1 MSSDVGRDSKPAL
14 IRAIRGRGIALI
26 VINSMV
32 GAGIFAL
39 PGTVGAVAGNLS
51 PWLFVAIGVLFI
63 TIVLSFAELASY
75 FRDSG
80 GPVLYAQTAFGP
92 LAGFSSGW
100 LLYISR
106 LAAFGANT
114 NAMALYLAALW
125 PWIGSG
131 AGRVTFMSV
140 VCIGLVVA
148 NYVGVRDGIRTLA
161 VFTFLKIT
169 PIVVL
174 VLLGLKHVTG
184 DVLLPA
190 SMPTID
196 DFGGLTLLIIYAFIG
211 FEVATVVSGETKN
224 PTRTLPRAL
233 VATVAATSV
242 LYCLIMLVFVAVI
255 PDGSREG
262 SSLADVARELAGDA
276 GAIVI
281 ALTAVFSIG
290 GNLASNMLSMPRL
303 SFALG
308 EQGMLPAWFA
318 KIHPRFSTPGN
329 SVIVFGAVARAHQF
343 LRAEHRRPAVH
354 PPACGARRGSGGVQA
369 AVRSA
374 DTRRC
379 AAPVHLDCM
388 GCAGRGVADDGR
400 LARGGARTLRAD
412 AEIRRGTCR
421 Y

>member
-1 MSSDVGRDSKPAL
+1 
-14 IRAIRGRGIALI
+14 
-26 VINSMV
+26 MV

-39 PGTVGAVAGNLS
+39 PGTVGAAAGNLS

-100 LLYISR
+100 LLYVSR

-114 NAMALYLAALW
+114 NAMALYMAALW
-125 PWIGSG
+125 PWVGTG
-131 AGRVTFMSV
+131 LGRVSFMSAICV
-140 VCIGLVVA
+140 GLMVLNYIGVK
-148 NYVGVRDGIRTLA
+148 DGIRTLA
-161 VFTFLKIT
+161 VFTILKIT
-169 PIVVL
+169 PIVIL
-174 VLLGLKHVTG
+174 VLLGLKEVTG
-184 DVLLPA
+184 DTLLPA

-211 FEVATVVSGETKN
+211 FEVATVVSGETREPRK
-224 PTRTLPRAL
+224 TLPRAL
-233 VATVAATSV
+233 VTTVIATSI
-242 LYCLIMLVFVAVI
+242 LYCLIMLVFVSVL
-255 PDGSREG
+255 PEGSREN
-262 SSLADVARELAGDA
+262 SSLADVARVLAGNV
-276 GAIVI
+276 GAVVI

-329 SVIVFGAVARAHQF
+329 SVIVFGAVALVLALSGTFALLAGASSLARLTAYV
-343 LRAEHRRPAVH
+343 LSIAGLPRIRRRAEPDV
-354 PPACGARRGSGGVQA
+354 
-369 AVRSA
+369 
-374 DTRRC
+374 
-379 AAPVHLDCM
+379 
-388 GCAGRGVADDGR
+388 
-400 LARGGARTLRAD
+400 ARTAYRLPFGLLIPVIALLLCIWIGWNAPMEAWAIAGGLLAAGLALYGLNQRFSPD
-412 AEIRRGTCR
+412 RSDTQPN
-421 Y
+421 